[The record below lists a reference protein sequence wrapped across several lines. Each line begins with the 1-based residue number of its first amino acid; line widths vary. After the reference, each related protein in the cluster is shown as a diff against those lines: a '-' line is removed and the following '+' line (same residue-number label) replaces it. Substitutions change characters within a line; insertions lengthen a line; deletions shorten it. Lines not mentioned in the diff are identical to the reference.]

1 MAYDGTMQ
9 IDDEHHGSRE
19 GTGLSDSGL
28 TAKVPPGRRRIR
40 SFVTRATRM
49 SQGQQKAYDKWA
61 DTYCLPFRKETLRLE
76 EVFPEGPL
84 VLEIGFGMGTATAA
98 MADRN
103 REVNYLGI
111 EVHRPGVGKLLS
123 EIERLNLSNIRIIN
137 FDAVSVLEEM
147 IPDEVFSG
155 VHIFFPDPWHKKKH
169 HKRRLIQDDFIRL
182 LLPKVKP
189 GGYIYCVTDWEE
201 YGEQMVRVL
210 SGFSGLEPGPE
221 GGSVSPVWRPETKFE
236 RKGISKNHSI
246 KEVYFIKKNS

>member
-1 MAYDGTMQ
+1 M
-9 IDDEHHGSRE
+9 
-19 GTGLSDSGL
+19 SDSGL
-28 TAKVPPGRRRIR
+28 TAQVPPGRRRVR

-49 SQGQQKAYDKWA
+49 SQGQQRAYDQWSG
-61 DTYCLPFRKETLRLE
+61 TFCLPYRKELLNFGE
-76 EVFPEGPL
+76 IFPSGPV

-103 REVNYLGI
+103 RETNYLGI

-137 FDAVSVLEEM
+137 FDAVSVLAEM
-147 IPDEVFSG
+147 IPDQVFAG

-169 HKRRLIQDDFIRL
+169 HKRRLIQEGFIKL

-189 GGYIYCVTDWEE
+189 GGYLYCVTDWEE
-201 YGEQMVRVL
+201 YGEQMFQVL
-210 SGFSGLEPGPE
+210 SGFPGLEPGPQ

-236 RKGISKNHSI
+236 RKGISKNHPI
-246 KEVYFIKKNS
+246 REVYFMKKTS